1 MLIERTKYVVI
12 LSFGYFETKKT
23 ENTQNQTKLDIFR
36 SQCLIVKNERKKKK
50 KKRIQQPFPKPSPD
64 KNKDSF
70 CENSGFVLQNWLLD
84 PMSKILFA
92 ICLLLIM
99 P

>member
-36 SQCLIVKNERKKKK
+36 SQCLIVKNEKKKK
-50 KKRIQQPFPKPSPD
+50 KKNVSNNHFRNLHQIKT
-64 KNKDSF
+64 
-70 CENSGFVLQNWLLD
+70 
-84 PMSKILFA
+84 KILFVK
-92 ICLLLIM
+92 IQDLYFRIGCWI